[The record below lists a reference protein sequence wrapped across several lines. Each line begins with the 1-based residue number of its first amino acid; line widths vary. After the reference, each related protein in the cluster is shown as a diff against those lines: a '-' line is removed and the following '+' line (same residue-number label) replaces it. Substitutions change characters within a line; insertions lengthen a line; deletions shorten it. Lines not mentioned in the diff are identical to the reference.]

1 MGCRPSETDC
11 AYGFASGLVSTGG
24 RRRETPGTPA
34 GPVRDRSLW
43 VSSKMSVDVGGFAVA
58 GVLLVGAIA
67 AQLLA
72 GTANRRSRREETP
85 MRKLYFVVSSIM
97 VVVSNEMIPSLRP

>member
-1 MGCRPSETDC
+1 MPI
-11 AYGFASGLVSTGG
+11 
-24 RRRETPGTPA
+24 
-34 GPVRDRSLW
+34 
-43 VSSKMSVDVGGFAVA
+43 DVGGFAVA

-72 GTANRRSRREETP
+72 GTADRRSRREEGTP

-97 VVVSNEMIPSLRP
+97 VVVSNEMISVAPTVASGSSALRGADAGPTWDMHGTA